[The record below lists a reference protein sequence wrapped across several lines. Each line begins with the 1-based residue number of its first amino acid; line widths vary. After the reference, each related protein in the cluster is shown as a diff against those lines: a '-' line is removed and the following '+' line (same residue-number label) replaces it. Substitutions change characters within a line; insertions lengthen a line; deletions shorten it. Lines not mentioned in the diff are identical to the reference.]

1 VGWNWVKQVARFHDV
16 WAITRTTNRYL
27 IEQALAMQPMPNVCW
42 IYLDLSRWSRF
53 WKKGQRGVHLYY
65 YLWQMMAYH
74 EGRRLHRDVGFDLV
88 HHIAFGNYWLPSFL
102 SFLPVPFVWGPLG
115 GGESTPSP
123 FYATFSSRGKAYERL
138 RNIARRIGEN
148 DPFVR
153 VNARRARVVLAKA
166 KETAERLAHLGA
178 RDVRLYPESGITAAE
193 IFRADISPRRDDG
206 RFRLVSIGQLLHWKG
221 FHLGLMAFARC
232 LERLPGAE
240 YWVIGEGPER
250 RNLERLVQRS
260 GLTTK
265 VKLWGNLPRQMVLE
279 KLRNCDALVHPS
291 LHDSGGWVC
300 LEAMSCGIPI
310 ICLDLGGP
318 SLQVTDEIG
327 IKIPAISP
335 EQVVNDVGDAMVRLS
350 GDATLRIRMGSA
362 GRQRLQDH
370 FDWDKKGEGIRELYE
385 EVMGCNRGASP

>member
-42 IYLDLSRWSRF
+42 IYLDLPRWSRF

-65 YLWQMMAYH
+65 YIWQMMAYR
-74 EGRRLHRDVGFDLV
+74 EGRRLHRDVGFDLA
-88 HHIAFGNYWLPSFL
+88 HHIAFGSYWLPSFL
-102 SFLPVPFVWGPLG
+102 SFLPVPFIWGPLG

-123 FYATFSSRGKAYERL
+123 FYATFSSRGKAYEGL
-138 RNIARRIGEN
+138 RNIARQVGEY

-153 VNARRARVVLAKA
+153 VNARRARLVLAKA
-166 KETAERLAHLGA
+166 KETAERLARLGA
-178 RDVRLYPESGITAAE
+178 GDVRLYPESGITAAE
-193 IFRADISPRRDDG
+193 IFRADIPPRRDDG
-206 RFRLVSIGQLLHWKG
+206 RFRLVSIGHLLHWKG
-221 FHLGLMAFARC
+221 FHLGLMAFARS
-232 LERLPGAE
+232 LEIFPGAE

-250 RNLERLVQRS
+250 RKLERLVQRS
-260 GLTTK
+260 GLTK
-265 VKLWGNLPRQMVLE
+265 NVKFWGSLPRQTVLE
-279 KLRNCDALVHPS
+279 KLRNCDVLVHPS

-335 EQVVNDVGDAMVRLS
+335 EQVVNDVSDAMVRLS
-350 GDATLRIRMGSA
+350 GDATLRIRMGAA
-362 GRQRLQDH
+362 GRQRLQDY
-370 FDWDKKGEGIRELYE
+370 FDWDKKGEGIRGLYE

>member
-1 VGWNWVKQVARFHDV
+1 
-16 WAITRTTNRYL
+16 
-27 IEQALAMQPMPNVCW
+27 
-42 IYLDLSRWSRF
+42 
-53 WKKGQRGVHLYY
+53 
-65 YLWQMMAYH
+65 
-74 EGRRLHRDVGFDLV
+74 
-88 HHIAFGNYWLPSFL
+88 
-102 SFLPVPFVWGPLG
+102 
-115 GGESTPSP
+115 
-123 FYATFSSRGKAYERL
+123 
-138 RNIARRIGEN
+138 
-148 DPFVR
+148 
-153 VNARRARVVLAKA
+153 VVLAKA

-221 FHLGLMAFARC
+221 FHLGLMAFARR